1 MPRLARIIGPDYP
14 HHLVQRGN
22 NRREIFLDHADRQRY
37 LSLLQHYACK
47 QSVSLL
53 AYCLMSNH
61 VHLLA
66 RPSRSSDLPKMM
78 QAVAL
83 CYTQAFNRK
92 YGQTGRL
99 WESRYYSSVVEEERY
114 LWAVSCYIEQNPVRA
129 GLVGRAEVYSY
140 SSAAAHLLGVA
151 DPILGEALFG
161 QVELDAYKELMRSLP
176 SAQIDVIRR
185 QTRSGRPLGT
195 AEFTEKLGQTLNRE
209 IIHRPR
215 GRPVQKIGTRPI
227 YLGK

>member
-1 MPRLARIIGPDYP
+1 MPRLARIIGPSYP

-22 NRREIFLDHADRQRY
+22 NRREVFSDHADRQYYLALLKRY
-37 LSLLQHYACK
+37 AQK
-47 QSVSLL
+47 QAVSIL

-61 VHLLA
+61 VHLLV
-66 RPSRSSDLPKMM
+66 RPGPSSNLPKMM
-78 QAVAL
+78 QGIAL

-129 GLVGRAEVYSY
+129 GLTSYPEKYPY
-140 SSAAAHLLGVA
+140 SSAAAHMLGVA
-151 DPILGEALFG
+151 DPVLGEALFDQG
-161 QVELDAYKELMRSLP
+161 ETEGYKTLMRELKP
-176 SAQIDVIRR
+176 SQIDAIRK

-195 AEFTEKLGQTLNRE
+195 EDFSQKLGGILGRDITQ
-209 IIHRPR
+209 RPR
-215 GRPVQKIGTRPI
+215 GRPRHNTMQNRQSMA
-227 YLGK
+227 